1 MNKIIRFLTAALC
14 TIGVIFTCVSPV
26 IPAEAVSEETLAV
39 IRTAAESS
47 GVRLDPAID
56 AIAVKAVN
64 DIEALDASAAQQIVD
79 ALYLAARIDPAAYIA
94 MVNSLVCQANE
105 NALLLGG
112 AAAPAPAAPAAA
124 APVQKAAPAAAVQQ
138 AAPAAADPAS
148 SQTAAPAQPPVP
160 PIQYIPGIVLNKSM
174 GANPYGPSGKEV
186 YYNMDMTKIVAR
198 MKALGYPG
206 EYWVR
211 SDGAKMFGDY
221 VMCAASYDIRPLGSL
236 VESSLGTC
244 IVCDTGGF
252 ASHNSHQIDIAVT
265 W

>member
-138 AAPAAADPAS
+138 AAPAPSPEAVPV
-148 SQTAAPAQPPVP
+148 QQPTP

-244 IVCDTGGF
+244 IVVDTGGF
-252 ASHNSHQIDIAVT
+252 VNTDPYMLDIAAD